1 MAALLVGL
9 SVAAVL
15 ISAIMPAWKTMAQ
28 REKEAELVF
37 RGEQYVRAIGLFQR
51 RSGPGVL
58 PPSVDVLVTQ
68 KFLRKKFKDPITG
81 QDFDVLSPTNVAGP
95 QAGRGAPTG
104 APPGGRGGSVP
115 PTSGAVVAPQGAA
128 GGGRGV
134 MGVASK
140 SRERSLRLYNGR
152 SRYNE
157 WQFVYVQ
164 QAQAPGTGAP
174 GRGGGPGRGGP
185 QPPATGGGP
194 GARGR
199 AGGPGGFQP
208 SLPAGGGRGP
218 SPFAP
223 QPPQPLTPR
232 PQR

>member
-15 ISAIMPAWKTMAQ
+15 MSAIMPAWKTMAQ

-58 PPSVDVLVTQ
+58 PPSVDVLVAQ

-81 QDFDVLSPTNVAGP
+81 QDFDVLSPTNVAGAQP
-95 QAGRGAPTG
+95 GGGTAGGATQ
-104 APPGGRGGSVP
+104 GGRGTAAP
-115 PTSGAVVAPQGAA
+115 ATSGAVVAPQGA
-128 GGGRGV
+128 GGGRGGV
-134 MGVASK
+134 MGVASR

-157 WQFVYVQ
+157 WQFVFVQ
-164 QAQAPGTGAP
+164 QAQAPGAGAP
-174 GRGGGPGRGGP
+174 GRGAGPGRGGP
-185 QPPATGGGP
+185 QPPAIGGP

-208 SLPAGGGRGP
+208 LPPGGGRGP
-218 SPFAP
+218 SPFTPQAP
-223 QPPQPLTPR
+223 QPLAPR